1 MENKKGEGREEKEV
15 RGGRFSTFQSRF
27 GTSWQLPAPVSVVS
41 LLQFMMMTQIS
52 AFHIAQTTSLQLVT
66 LFDIATLVVASG
78 AHWTGDL
85 VLCCVDLP
93 KAECHHQ
100 D

>member
-15 RGGRFSTFQSRF
+15 RGGRFPNFQSWF

-41 LLQFMMMTQIS
+41 LLRFMMMKQIS
-52 AFHIAQTTSLQLVT
+52 AFHDAHTTSLQLVT

-78 AHWTGDL
+78 AHGTGDL

-93 KAECHHQ
+93 NAECHHQ

>member
-1 MENKKGEGREEKEV
+1 MENKKEEGREEKEV
-15 RGGRFSTFQSRF
+15 RGGRFPNFQSWF

-41 LLQFMMMTQIS
+41 LLRFMTMKQIS
-52 AFHIAQTTSLQLVT
+52 AFHDAHTTSLQLVT
-66 LFDIATLVVASG
+66 LFDIATVVASG
-78 AHWTGDL
+78 AHGTCDL

-93 KAECHHQ
+93 NAECHHQ